1 LRGFSLV
8 QLMMILMRT
17 VDPENFKEILL
28 KAVDEGLS
36 SLGNS
41 PKQAILFHLENSFNL
56 KKDEIPI
63 NPREFDNALKKIFGP
78 GVSYLEKL
86 ILKRLYEKIGLKF
99 KEIKNWSFVDYLENV
114 KNLREDAESER

>member
-1 LRGFSLV
+1 
-8 QLMMILMRT
+8 MMMLMRT

-56 KKDEIPI
+56 KKDEIPM